1 MVLPRFLV
9 LVAAIAALFVVAT
22 PALRGAIEEVRDRLP
37 SFEEAES
44 RGQGASQISSA
55 EFAQMAAGVTPGAL
69 RTLAGEPESTST
81 TRVEGLELE
90 CWYYG
95 IVGTSGAYQFCFTDG
110 KLSSKLRFAR
120 R

>member
-37 SFEEAES
+37 SLERADS

-55 EFAQMAAGVTPGAL
+55 EFAQMPAGVTPDAL
-69 RTLAGEPESTST
+69 RRLAGEPESKST
-81 TRVEGLELE
+81 TRVEGVALE

-95 IVGTSGAYQFCFTDG
+95 IVGSSGAYQLCFVDG
-110 KLSSKLRFAR
+110 KLSSKLRFTR